1 MVLLRATRIALRPLI
16 PLIIVSLGLTSV
28 ACKEEQGGVE
38 VKDLSFTGNSAVSTK
53 QLRSVISTTETPN
66 LPLGTRLPWAP
77 RQYFSREEFEAD
89 LKRIVAYYRD
99 RGYPDARI
107 KSFDARLSDDQKSVR
122 LRIDVEEGEPLRVE
136 RVELTGLDPIPE
148 DHRRNLEA
156 RLPLKA
162 GEPLDRALIQ
172 ASREAAL
179 DELKDHGYPN
189 PDVKVS
195 EMPGSSDR
203 LRIIAYSAFPGRL
216 AYVGQIEIAGTSSVN
231 QRIVRRQLTF
241 RRGQLF
247 QQNKLRESQRRLY
260 SMELFNFVNVEA
272 VDDTAPGAT
281 GGNGEADQ
289 IPTRV
294 TVTEGKHRKFNFG
307 LGYGTEEKVRAE
319 VDWRHVNFFGGARTA
334 GIFAR
339 YSALDRGVRLNF
351 RQPYFFSPVYSFG
364 MSFQSW
370 FSDEPAYVLTT
381 VGGRATIAREFTRAR
396 SVLAPRQSTV
406 LALTYANEWE
416 DYTISQEALD
426 DPTFR
431 DDLIALGLDPQTG
444 NGTGQLSALLFDAG
458 HNTTDNLL
466 DAKKGY
472 AASIHLETAG
482 RWLGGAY
489 DYHEISAEGRYYQA
503 IGSLAVVALRARAG
517 SIDSSGP
524 EDVLVPFFK
533 RYFLGGAT
541 NLRGWG
547 RYEVSPLSGEGNP
560 IGGLT
565 FTNFSTELR
574 VPVFRNFGAVLFLDG
589 GNVWT
594 NSWDFNLR
602 DMRYDIGPGIRYNT
616 PVGPLRLDLGWQ
628 LNPIPGLLVNG
639 EPQKRA
645 MRVHFSIGQAF

>member
-1 MVLLRATRIALRPLI
+1 M
-16 PLIIVSLGLTSV
+16 
-28 ACKEEQGGVE
+28 
-38 VKDLSFTGNSAVSTK
+38 
-53 QLRSVISTTETPN
+53 
-66 LPLGTRLPWAP
+66 
-77 RQYFSREEFEAD
+77 
-89 LKRIVAYYRD
+89 
-99 RGYPDARI
+99 
-107 KSFDARLSDDQKSVR
+107 
-122 LRIDVEEGEPLRVE
+122 
-136 RVELTGLDPIPE
+136 
-148 DHRRNLEA
+148 
-156 RLPLKA
+156 
-162 GEPLDRALIQ
+162 
-172 ASREAAL
+172 
-179 DELKDHGYPN
+179 
-189 PDVKVS
+189 
-195 EMPGSSDR
+195 
-203 LRIIAYSAFPGRL
+203 
-216 AYVGQIEIAGTSSVN
+216 
-231 QRIVRRQLTF
+231 
-241 RRGQLF
+241 
-247 QQNKLRESQRRLY
+247 
-260 SMELFNFVNVEA
+260 
-272 VDDTAPGAT
+272 
-281 GGNGEADQ
+281 
-289 IPTRV
+289 
-294 TVTEGKHRKFNFG
+294 TVTEGKHRKVNFG
-307 LGYGTEEKVRAE
+307 LGYGTEEKVRGE

-339 YSALDRGVRLNF
+339 YSALDRGVRLNL

-406 LALTYANEWE
+406 LALTYVNEWE

-431 DDLIALGLDPQTG
+431 DDLIALGLNPETG
-444 NGTGQLSALLFDAG
+444 KGTGQLSALLFDAG
-458 HNTTDNLL
+458 RNTTDNLL

-472 AASIHLETAG
+472 AASVHLETAG

-489 DYHEISAEGRYYQA
+489 DYHEVSAEGRYYQA
-503 IGSLAVVALRARAG
+503 LGGLAVVALRARAG

-524 EDVLVPFFK
+524 EDVLVPYFK

-565 FTNFSTELR
+565 FTNFSTEVR
-574 VPVFRNFGAVLFLDG
+574 FPVFRNFGAVLFLDG

-594 NSWDFNLR
+594 NPWDFNLR
-602 DMRYDIGPGIRYNT
+602 DMRYDVGSGIRYNT

-628 LNPIPGLLVNG
+628 LNPIPGLLVDG